1 MKQTQII
8 KRPAREDKKKRQ
20 RNPYLQLLTD
30 EELDVLELLAKK
42 AIKERDGTN

>member
-8 KRPAREDKKKRQ
+8 RRPLKEEKKKRQ

-42 AIKERDGTN
+42 AIKERDSTN